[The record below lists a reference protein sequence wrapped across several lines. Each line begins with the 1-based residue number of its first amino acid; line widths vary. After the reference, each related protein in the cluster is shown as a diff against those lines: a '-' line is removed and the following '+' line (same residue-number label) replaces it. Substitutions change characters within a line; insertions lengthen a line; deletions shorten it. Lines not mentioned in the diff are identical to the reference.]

1 MQFTLLRRIRAWIGI
16 DLGWALVACALRER
30 RRHRGIAATARSE
43 RTPPA
48 VSTTESPA
56 DDRAGRRRPVS
67 ARRSWIALGL
77 ALVGVLA
84 LGALP
89 APYAIDGPGP
99 VTDTLGTIAVDGEDL
114 PLITI
119 EGAETYPTEGRL
131 DLLTV
136 TRTGNREQQPRWL
149 DVLSAWFDPR
159 RVAVPL
165 DTAFPLGT
173 TTEAVEQANAAA
185 MTASQQRAIAAALV
199 GLGYDVGAELTVGTI
214 AEGSPADGLLEEGD
228 RIRSIDGES
237 FISVEAM
244 SGAIGEHGTG
254 SPVTVAVDRA
264 GEELELAMTP
274 IEGRGASSDAVLG
287 VGVVAEYDFPIDVSI
302 RIDQVGGPSAGM
314 MFALAITD
322 DLTPG
327 ALNGG
332 EHVAGTGT
340 ITADGEVGPI
350 GGIRQKLYGAL
361 DAGAEYFLAPADNCD
376 EVVGHVPGDLRVFA
390 VATLDDAAAALQ
402 AIRGE
407 ADADALPTCG

>member
-1 MQFTLLRRIRAWIGI
+1 M
-16 DLGWALVACALRER
+16 ACALRER
-30 RRHRGIAATARSE
+30 RRLRGIAATASSE
-43 RTPPA
+43 RTPSA
-48 VSTTESPA
+48 VTDSPSA
-56 DDRAGRRRPVS
+56 SRRPAS

-77 ALVGVLA
+77 ALVGIVL

-99 VTDTLGTIAVDGEDL
+99 VTDTLGSIEVDGEEV

-136 TRTGNREQQPRWL
+136 TRAGNREQQPRWL
-149 DVLSAWFDPR
+149 DVVGAWFDPR
-159 RVAVPL
+159 RVVVPL

-173 TTEAVEQANAAA
+173 STEAVEQANAAA
-185 MTASQQRAIAAALV
+185 MTSSQQRAIAAALV
-199 GLGYDVGAELTVGTI
+199 GLGYDVGAELTVGTV
-214 AEGSPADGLLEEGD
+214 AEGSPAEGVLREGD
-228 RIRSIDGES
+228 RIRSVDGDA
-237 FISVEAM
+237 FLSVEAM
-244 SGAIGEHGTG
+244 SAAIGEHGTG
-254 SPVTVAVDRA
+254 SPVAVAIERD
-264 GEELELAMTP
+264 GEPLEVELTP
-274 IEGRGASSDAVLG
+274 VEGRGASADAVLG

-327 ALNGG
+327 PLNGG

-350 GGIRQKLYGAL
+350 GGIRQKLYGA
-361 DAGAEYFLAPADNCD
+361 DEAGAEYFLAPADNCD

-390 VATLDDAAAALQ
+390 VDTLDDAMAALA

-407 ADADALPTCG
+407 TDADALPTCG